1 MSAVII
7 SKVSKRFS
15 NCTIYQKG
23 LMSYTNIVTSIL
35 CKTLDV
41 SISNYSDVKQN
52 IGNKPIL
59 RLVTKDNCSL
69 CEEAKRVLSV
79 SGRFDE
85 QFVLQE
91 VDILQEGNE
100 ELFDL
105 YRYEIPVFFL
115 GKKFI
120 SKNRIDLDKLQQELE
135 KLKKSEE

>member
-23 LMSYTNIVTSIL
+23 LMSYTGIVTSVL
-35 CKTLDV
+35 CQALKVPL
-41 SISNYSDVKQN
+41 SNHSDIKQN

-59 RLVTKDNCSL
+59 RLLTKDNCSL
-69 CEEAKRVLSV
+69 CEEAKQILSV
-79 SGRFDE
+79 PGRFDE

-120 SKNRIDLDKLQQELE
+120 SKNRINIDKLQQELE
-135 KLKKSEE
+135 KLKSEE